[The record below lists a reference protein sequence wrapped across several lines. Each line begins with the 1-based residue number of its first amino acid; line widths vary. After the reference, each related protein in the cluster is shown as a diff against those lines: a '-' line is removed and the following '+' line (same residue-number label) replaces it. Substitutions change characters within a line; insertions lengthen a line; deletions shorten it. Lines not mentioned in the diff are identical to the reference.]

1 MNTPLS
7 NSELKSRRDFIY
19 TSALA
24 LSAIVSGVKASD
36 VSSVD
41 KPIIAFSKPFQHL
54 GPEDTAAFVENIGWN
69 GIECPVRSKGQIE
82 PERVFD
88 DLPRYID
95 ALNRRSLSIPILVS
109 DITDIHQPHAEQV
122 LRAASQAGIKIIRL
136 GATRYVSDKSIEDQ
150 VSEISKKLK
159 DIGDACAELKIK
171 AGVENHEGATMFA
184 APIWDAY
191 NAIKGSQSKNIG
203 FCFDIGHATIEGGVS
218 WPTQAR
224 IVEPYLLSVYVKD
237 FTWIKGL
244 KGWKPKWCNLGDGM
258 VDKGYVKHLQQIG
271 FNGPLCQ
278 HHEYALGDQESM
290 IKHMKHDLK
299 VLRTWLT

>member
-7 NSELKSRRDFIY
+7 NFELKSRRDFIY

-150 VSEISKKLK
+150 S
-159 DIGDACAELKIK
+159 
-171 AGVENHEGATMFA
+171 H
-184 APIWDAY
+184 PP
-191 NAIKGSQSKNIG
+191 
-203 FCFDIGHATIEGGVS
+203 GHRS
-218 WPTQAR
+218 
-224 IVEPYLLSVYVKD
+224 PYLQYC
-237 FTWIKGL
+237 
-244 KGWKPKWCNLGDGM
+244 KW
-258 VDKGYVKHLQQIG
+258 V
-271 FNGPLCQ
+271 
-278 HHEYALGDQESM
+278 
-290 IKHMKHDLK
+290 
-299 VLRTWLT
+299 